1 MKLAFSGEARYP
13 VLKDSFHVY
22 SRRVRGRLPV
32 DYKVYC
38 KVVKLYCASLAERLC
53 NEGMADLPSD
63 LGTLYASTIK
73 RKPRYR
79 NGKFDGFGKK
89 DWKNGYYD
97 GTPTAFGVV
106 FLPNRNKSQ
115 NLRCYGFVANRALY
129 KRLKG
134 IYESRDCKWVPLEFN
149 DEMI

>member
-13 VLKDSFHVY
+13 VLKDSFRLY
-22 SRRVRGRLPV
+22 SRRVRCRLPLEF
-32 DYKVYC
+32 KVYC

-53 NEGMADLPSD
+53 NEGMVDLPAN
-63 LGTLYASTIK
+63 LGTLYASTIR

-79 NGKFDGFGKK
+79 NGKFLGYGKN
-89 DWKNGYYD
+89 DWEKGQYD
-97 GTPTAFGVV
+97 GNPTAFGVV
-106 FLPNRNKSQ
+106 FLPNRKATE

-134 IYESRDCKWVPLEFN
+134 IYESRDCRWVPLEFN